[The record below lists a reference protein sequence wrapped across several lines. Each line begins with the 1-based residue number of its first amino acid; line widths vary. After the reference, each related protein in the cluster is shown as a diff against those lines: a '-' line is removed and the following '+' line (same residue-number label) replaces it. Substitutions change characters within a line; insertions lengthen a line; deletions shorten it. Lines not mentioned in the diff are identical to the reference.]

1 MNTIFNENTY
11 FDYFKNF
18 NAALN
23 RAAKADAIIKHL
35 KFRGIPE
42 GSVIFSSPKR
52 RHILASGEE
61 KEYVYTNAYLY
72 IDGKKYY
79 ISKKF
84 PYPKKNDG
92 QDLNDYTNPANH
104 LFLLARFWMR
114 MSAKEIL
121 KVSLACA
128 KTLAKLLN
136 SIKSRELPRIKFE
149 DYMNDYFN
157 DFWQSE
163 DNQLLANSIDD
174 FLDMPAD
181 KQLRALDLRPTVESA
196 DAANFAEQIIEM
208 AQTNSNNRKPN
219 LQVAN
224 YIDRQYKNKKHV
236 WYKIRDNIRLRK
248 RKQKL
253 DFGSEDIG
261 NAELQE
267 KAKNDLK
274 HTFNCSIIN
283 DCGEQLRSK
292 NEVIATRCAHDCG
305 LCYELEPYYPGSF
318 WRADLLLSVN
328 GRKVFVEIAGSRD
341 KPDYEKHLKEK
352 IAFAQENG
360 LCLVVI
366 DMTAYPDD
374 TGKTFMHMNY
384 SIICRIFLYIR
395 LGMLK
400 RGIVWPY

>member
-35 KFRGIPE
+35 KFRGVPE
-42 GSVIFSSPKR
+42 GSVVFSSPR
-52 RHILASGEE
+52 RKHILASGEE

-72 IDGKKYY
+72 IKGNKYY

-92 QDLNDYTNPANH
+92 RDLNDYTNPANH

-114 MSAKEIL
+114 MLAKEIL
-121 KVSLACA
+121 NISLYCA
-128 KTLAKLLN
+128 KMLAKLLN

-149 DYMNDYFN
+149 EYMQDYFD

-163 DNQLLANSIDD
+163 DNRLLANSIDD

-181 KQLRALDLRPTVESA
+181 KQLHALDLRPTVESA
-196 DAANFAEQIIEM
+196 DAASFAEQIDEM
-208 AQTNSNNRKPN
+208 EQRNSNIIKPN
-219 LQVAN
+219 LRVTTH
-224 YIDRQYKNKKHV
+224 IDRQHKNKKHV
-236 WYKIRDNIRLRK
+236 WYKIRDNKNTQKKKRRLE
-248 RKQKL
+248 L
-253 DFGSEDIG
+253 GSEDIG
-261 NAELQE
+261 ETEQQE
-267 KAKNDLK
+267 NAKNDLK

-292 NEVIATRCAHDCG
+292 NEVIAARCAHDCG
-305 LCYELEPYYPGSF
+305 LCYELEPFYPESF
-318 WRADLLLSVN
+318 WRADLLLNVN
-328 GRKVFVEIAGSRD
+328 GRKVYVEIAGSRD
-341 KPDYEKHLKEK
+341 KPDYERHLKEK
-352 IAFAQENG
+352 MAYAQEKG
-360 LCLVVI
+360 LSLVVI
-366 DMTAYPDD
+366 DMTAYPDR
-374 TGKTFMHMNY
+374 TGKTFMRMNY
-384 SIICRIFLYIR
+384 STICRIFLYIR

-400 RGIVWPY
+400 EGIVWPY